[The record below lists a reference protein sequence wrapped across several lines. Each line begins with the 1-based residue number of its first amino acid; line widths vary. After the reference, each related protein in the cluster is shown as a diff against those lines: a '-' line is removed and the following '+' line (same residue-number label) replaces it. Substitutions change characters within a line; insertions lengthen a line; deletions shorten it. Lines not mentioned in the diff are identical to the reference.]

1 LVTFSW
7 RHWANFTG
15 TYKGNKGK
23 GELVNMYGFA
33 TATVSPTLQLETV
46 QLYFDGKEFLEV
58 LEGKKPAS
66 VLDKAKSVF
75 GDYIPQAEKKGY
87 LSGETVDCSCF

>member
-1 LVTFSW
+1 
-7 RHWANFTG
+7 
-15 TYKGNKGK
+15 
-23 GELVNMYGFA
+23 MYGFA